1 MILILNHVCLII
13 PTEIFMKAEICLIH
27 YSYSMFNI
35 TTRKL
40 LILNKCCFLET
51 VFFDKFLLLIHLLCA
66 KKMVAPIFKSGWYSR
81 FITNEK
87 KCNSL
92 ICLVVKW
99 VFISLKI
106 CYLYRQNY
114 LLQNRYV
121 YCLRMA
127 HPRRKNSTRLHNKIL
142 RKKSFT
148 DFKYAA
154 IYSH

>member
-1 MILILNHVCLII
+1 MFASSSLLKYSWRQRSVLFIILIQCLILQL
-13 PTEIFMKAEICLIH
+13 ESYWFLINVAFWKQSFLTSFF
-27 YSYSMFNI
+27 YLYTFYVP
-35 TTRKL
+35 KKWL
-40 LILNKCCFLET
+40 LQYLSQGGIL
-51 VFFDKFLLLIHLLCA
+51 DSS
-66 KKMVAPIFKSGWYSR
+66 PIK
-81 FITNEK
+81 K

-92 ICLVVKW
+92 ICLVVKC

-121 YCLRMA
+121 YCFRMA
-127 HPRRKNSTRLHNKIL
+127 HPRRKNSTRLHNRIL